1 VTGTGTG
8 PGIVDAHHHVWD
20 LSVRDQ
26 DWITGAELAP
36 LRRDFSLSD
45 LEPEARAAGVTAT
58 VLVQTIT
65 APEETPEFLTLA
77 AGSELVAGV
86 VGWTDL
92 TSPDVTDALAA
103 LREGPGGELLVGIR
117 HQVQGEPDPRWLLRP
132 DVLRGLAAVAEVGLV
147 YDLLVK
153 PHQLPAALEAVRRLP
168 GLTFVLDHLA
178 KPPVAS
184 GELQPWAEQIRRLA
198 ALPNTVGKLSG
209 LVTEAD
215 WGSWTIAGLAPYAD
229 TALDA
234 FGPGR
239 LMFGSDWPVCRL
251 AADYAEVVDA
261 ARSLTAGLTPA
272 EQREVFSA
280 TAVRTYGLTTPGR
293 GDATAAAAFP
303 AERSPH
309 PAPHQED
316 PCV

>member
-1 VTGTGTG
+1 MTGAGTG
-8 PGIVDAHHHVWD
+8 PGVVDAHHHVWD

-26 DWITGAELAP
+26 DWIVGDELAP

-58 VLVQTIT
+58 VLVQTVT
-65 APEETPEFLTLA
+65 VAEETPEFLALA
-77 AGSELVAGV
+77 AGSALVAGV

-92 TSPDVTDALAA
+92 TSPDAADVLAA
-103 LREGPGGELLVGIR
+103 LREGPGGERLVGIR

-132 DVLRGLAAVAEVGLV
+132 EVLRGLAAVAEAGLV

-153 PHQLPAALEAVRRLP
+153 PHQLPAAVEAARRLP

-184 GELQPWAEQIRRLA
+184 GELRPWAARVQRLA
-198 ALPNTVGKLSG
+198 ALPNTVCKLSG

-215 WGSWTIAGLAPYAD
+215 WASWTVADLRPYAE
-229 TALDA
+229 TVLDA
-234 FGPGR
+234 FGPER

-251 AADYAEVVDA
+251 AAGYTEVVDA

-272 EQREVFSA
+272 ERREVFGG
-280 TAVRTYGLTTPGR
+280 TAVRAYGLTPATG
-293 GDATAAAAFP
+293 GDDA
-303 AERSPH
+303 H
-309 PAPHQED
+309 PTAPHTATPPVPPREN
-316 PCV
+316 PHT